1 MDGLHCAI
9 RSGTVGRL
17 LEDPPAVFRSGTSV
31 ATAIDVLRETIRK
44 RMVTYLFVVDPA
56 NRLIGVVAF
65 RELLY
70 AERSQTLDPVMLRSP
85 FFLLPETTLVQAM
98 REVVTRHYPV
108 YPVCEED
115 GTLVGQVRGQTLFE
129 QQAFEISAQ
138 AGSMVGVEKEERL
151 ATPLMRSFKFRHPWL
166 QINLLTVFV
175 SAAVVGMFQGTI
187 DKIVVL
193 AMFLPVLGG
202 QSGNLGCQSL
212 AVLLRGMTL
221 GELRGMKI
229 VALIAKEAAAGI
241 AERFGHRRP
250 GRRGD
255 VHRRRPTSGER
266 IAVLSGLDHHGRDGL
281 QLHGRRYRPARPSH
295 WCCRRLGADPA
306 TASSIF
312 LTTITDVVSMGT
324 FLVLVTWLVYL
335 RRLLHCNVRR
345 PRVRAGWA
353 RDSEWRERRRPQWP
367 PGTAGFL
374 LRGRVPAPPCQNPA
388 MSPEVTGLQT
398 TGSKRAY
405 CDWHPRRHRRCR
417 GDARAPGTSD
427 PGQRFRARHP
437 GAAAGT
443 ARATRCAGD
452 AAA

>member
-1 MDGLHCAI
+1 LAPDPNNPLLGQVARLDTQTAIERLDRQDPAAAAKVLSALPRARANAIFSAMSEDSRERILEAAPSGTDWMDAL
-9 RSGTVGRL
+9 RYPEGTVGRL

-31 ATAIDVLRETIRK
+31 ATAIDVLRETIRQ
-44 RMVTYLFVVDPA
+44 RMVTYLFVVDPG
-56 NRLIGVVAF
+56 NRLIGVAAF

-70 AERSQTLDPVMLRSP
+70 AERTQTLDQVMLRSP
-85 FFLLPETTLVQAM
+85 FFLLPEMTLVQAM

-138 AGSMVGVEKEERL
+138 AGAMVGVEKEERL

-175 SAAVVGMFQGTI
+175 SAAVVGMFQDTI

-212 AVLLRGMTL
+212 AVVLRGMTL

-229 VALIAKEAAAGI
+229 AALIGKEALLGLMNGIVTGALAGVAMYIVAGRHPENGSPVYLAFITMVAMASSCMVAGI
-241 AERFGHRRP
+241 
-250 GRRGD
+250 
-255 VHRRRPTSGER
+255 SGTT
-266 IAVLSGLDHHGRDGL
+266 IPLVL
-281 QLHGRRYRPARPSH
+281 
-295 WCCRRLGADPA
+295 RRLGADPA

-324 FLVLVTWLVYL
+324 FLALVTWLIL
-335 RRLLHCNVRR
+335 
-345 PRVRAGWA
+345 
-353 RDSEWRERRRPQWP
+353 
-367 PGTAGFL
+367 
-374 LRGRVPAPPCQNPA
+374 
-388 MSPEVTGLQT
+388 
-398 TGSKRAY
+398 
-405 CDWHPRRHRRCR
+405 
-417 GDARAPGTSD
+417 
-427 PGQRFRARHP
+427 
-437 GAAAGT
+437 
-443 ARATRCAGD
+443 
-452 AAA
+452 